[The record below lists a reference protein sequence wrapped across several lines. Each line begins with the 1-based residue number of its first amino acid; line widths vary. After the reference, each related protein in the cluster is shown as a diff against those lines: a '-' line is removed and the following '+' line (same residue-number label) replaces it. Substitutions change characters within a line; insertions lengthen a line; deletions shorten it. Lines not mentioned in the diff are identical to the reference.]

1 MTRDLELIVT
11 VHLDE
16 DYHKTS
22 YANFIE
28 IMLAENDG
36 TDNCPSDK
44 VHRLPFGKLRL
55 SLRLYFFPEL
65 FFILFSNFCL
75 FMVVW
80 RSGFWEWGHRLGF
93 SVDEVWGL
101 WRAVFCFFGG
111 LGSLMKHKRIT
122 LRKNFA
128 SLRLMIRLD

>member
-22 YANFIE
+22 HANFIE
-28 IMLAENDG
+28 FMLAENDG
-36 TDNCPSDK
+36 TNNCPSDK

-55 SLRLYFFPEL
+55 SLRLYFFPGL

-80 RSGFWEWGHRLGF
+80 RSRLWEWGHRLGF

-101 WRAVFCFFGG
+101 WRGVFCFFGG
-111 LGSLMKHKRIT
+111 LGSHQG
-122 LRKNFA
+122 KNFA
-128 SLRLMIRLD
+128 SMRLMILLD

>member
-22 YANFIE
+22 HANFIE

-55 SLRLYFFPEL
+55 SLRLYFFQGYSL
-65 FFILFSNFCL
+65 YFFLIFAY
-75 FMVVW
+75 
-80 RSGFWEWGHRLGF
+80 
-93 SVDEVWGL
+93 L
-101 WRAVFCFFGG
+101 W
-111 LGSLMKHKRIT
+111 
-122 LRKNFA
+122 
-128 SLRLMIRLD
+128 